1 MDKNFYTSL
10 EYGKRGER
18 MVELAL
24 TAKGNKMID
33 VSDDLQYRKYDID
46 FVVERKRDTIT
57 LEVKSDYKS
66 QETGNFFVE
75 YQNDNNVNHNFEGW
89 YHYSQ
94 AQFICFVQQEFH
106 KAYIVLFDELVNDIE
121 KKNSYRRARSNN
133 SWGYLVP
140 ITNIAEY
147 ETCYEFTV

>member
-10 EYGKRGER
+10 EYGKRGEK
-18 MVELAL
+18 MISLAL

-33 VSDDLQYRKYDID
+33 VSDDLQYRKCDID
-46 FVVERKRDTIT
+46 FIVERKRDTIT

-75 YQNDNNVNHNFEGW
+75 YLNWNNKSHNYDGW
-89 YHYSQ
+89 YKYCQ
-94 AQFICFVQQEFH
+94 ADFICFVQQEYH

-133 SWGYLVP
+133 SWGFLVP
-140 ITNIAEY
+140 VENIVEY
-147 ETCYEFTV
+147 QSCYEFTV